1 MNLCICLCDREI
13 IRITE
18 EYGTSGHQTR
28 QETIKLKHAHTHAHA
43 HTHKNTL
50 IHTHTQTKKLFI
62 IVYHLILF
70 SGSCWAKG
78 GYW

>member
-43 HTHKNTL
+43 HTHTNTL
-50 IHTHTQTKKLFI
+50 IHTHKQKNFLSLFI
-62 IVYHLILF
+62 I
-70 SGSCWAKG
+70 
-78 GYW
+78 